1 MKPVESVASFPISMF
16 SAYVFC
22 RLLYAELVIV
32 VDPVN
37 VLLNVF
43 LFVQRL
49 SEGRRSVAVV
59 LTLPALTKVAA

>member
-1 MKPVESVASFPISMF
+1 VKPAESVASFPISMF

-22 RLLYAELVIV
+22 RVLYVALVIV

-43 LFVQRL
+43 LFVQVL
-49 SEGRRSVAVV
+49 SEGRTSVAVV
-59 LTLPALTKVAA
+59 PPVLTKAAI